1 MASTTRSPQKAR
13 PSVTDDRAFIKSF
26 RKSLALGETPA
37 NQKRV
42 TLELLTEGSTAGGGL
57 DTRKYR
63 ADVLQDKLE
72 RYKTKTKR
80 VSLTRGNLIEFVAQE
95 YGVSMTMLS
104 ATDAILFCRGPQ
116 LDQSETYNE
125 DKLIHWLQITLPGMR
140 KLEDRIEP
148 QRMPPRSLNTS
159 QDNFSLF
166 KLSGVG
172 KVDKRRAYR
181 TAGGYSYD

>member
-1 MASTTRSPQKAR
+1 MAASTTRSPQKTRLA
-13 PSVTDDRAFIKSF
+13 DDRLLNKSF
-26 RKSLALGETPA
+26 RRTTMLGEAPSA
-37 NQKRV
+37 AVQKKV
-42 TLELLTEGSTAGGGL
+42 TLELLTEGSTAGGV

-63 ADVLQDKLE
+63 TDVLQDKLE

-80 VSLTRGNLIEFVAQE
+80 VSLTRENLIEFVGQE

-116 LDQSETYNE
+116 LDQSEAYNE

-148 QRMPPRSLNTS
+148 QQLPPRSLNTS
-159 QDNFSLF
+159 
-166 KLSGVG
+166 
-172 KVDKRRAYR
+172 
-181 TAGGYSYD
+181 